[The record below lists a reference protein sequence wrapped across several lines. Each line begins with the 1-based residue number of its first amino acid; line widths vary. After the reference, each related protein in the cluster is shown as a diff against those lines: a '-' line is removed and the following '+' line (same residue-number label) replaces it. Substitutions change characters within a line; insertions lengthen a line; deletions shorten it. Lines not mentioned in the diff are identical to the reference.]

1 MKDEL
6 KITEKDLQPYVKKQF
21 ANDDLT
27 APLASGSNRFDAYVI
42 LPCSTSTLGKIAS
55 GIGDSLITRTA
66 AVALKERY
74 KLVLCVRETP
84 LSTIS
89 LEQCA
94 TALAFRRHHHAG
106 IPAPLLQ
113 AGHRAGIRRG
123 VRGQGPSRD
132 RRRDGQGLAVG
143 RAGITAMALREF
155 LRLLESKGQLH
166 RTSVDIDPV
175 LELTEISTRALKEGK
190 PALLVER
197 PRGAAFPLVV
207 NHFSNEERIRLALGE
222 DPDLLGEAL
231 IGFAERIFPP
241 SLKSVRGE
249 WPMVRRA
256 LNARPK
262 ETSVPALSQQNVV
275 SPDLGLLPVQKCWPG
290 DGGKFI
296 TYGQV
301 HTADPENGKRNIG
314 IYRMHVFDERT
325 TGMHWQI
332 QKGGGFH
339 YYKAEKAG
347 RDLEVAV
354 ALGTDPAL
362 LFATI
367 AALPE
372 KIDEAMF
379 AGFLMNRRIEFARGK
394 TIGLPV
400 PASAEF
406 ILEGVV
412 PARERRMEGPFG
424 DHFGHYSAAA
434 EFPVFHIRTIT
445 HRNEPVY
452 PAIVV
457 GKPPMEDKF
466 LGDAT
471 QKILGPLVRLI
482 HKEVTALWA
491 YYEAGFH
498 NLLVV
503 AIEQRYQKEAMK
515 TALGLMGTDQLSLTK
530 CIVTVSAGVDPRDW
544 DGVLRE
550 VRDHF
555 DPHFDFV
562 MIPKVPLDTLDFT
575 SFTMNLGSK
584 MIIDATRKPGR
595 SAADR
600 NSGKGGRGDAGASV
614 SRAPGSSFPT
624 RSSATPARSI
634 RASSTLRSR
643 RPRCCS
649 SRSPQA
655 EGRSSGNS

>member
-1 MKDEL
+1 
-6 KITEKDLQPYVKKQF
+6 
-21 ANDDLT
+21 
-27 APLASGSNRFDAYVI
+27 
-42 LPCSTSTLGKIAS
+42 
-55 GIGDSLITRTA
+55 
-66 AVALKERY
+66 
-74 KLVLCVRETP
+74 
-84 LSTIS
+84 
-89 LEQCA
+89 
-94 TALAFRRHHHAG
+94 
-106 IPAPLLQ
+106 
-113 AGHRAGIRRG
+113 
-123 VRGQGPSRD
+123 
-132 RRRDGQGLAVG
+132 
-143 RAGITAMALREF
+143 MALGEF

-166 RTSVDIDPV
+166 RTAIDIDPE

-197 PRGAAFPLVV
+197 PAGSGFPLAV

-231 IGFAERIFPP
+231 IRFAERIFPP
-241 SLKSVRGE
+241 SFKSVRE
-249 WPMVRRA
+249 QWTMVRRA
-256 LNARPK
+256 LNARP
-262 ETSVPALSQQNVV
+262 EAAAGPALSQQNVV
-275 SPDLGLLPVQKCWPG
+275 APDLGILPIQKCWPG

-314 IYRMHVFDERT
+314 IYRMHVFDGAT

-339 YYKAEKAG
+339 YFKSEKAG

-362 LFATI
+362 LFAAI

-372 KIDEAMF
+372 GIDEAMF
-379 AGFLMNRRIEFARGK
+379 AGFLMNRRIGFTRGK

-412 PARERRMEGPFG
+412 PARERRLEGPFG

-434 EFPVFHIRTIT
+434 EFPVFHLKTIT
-445 HRNEPVY
+445 HRNDPVY

-471 QKILGPLVRLI
+471 QKILGPLIKLI
-482 HKEVTALWA
+482 HKEVAGLWA

-503 AIEQRYQKEAMK
+503 AIEQRYQKEALK
-515 TALGLMGTDQLSLTK
+515 AALGIMGTDQLSLTK

-544 DGVLRE
+544 DAVLRE

-555 DPHFDFV
+555 DAHHDFV

-575 SFTMNLGSK
+575 SFRMNLGSK
-584 MIIDATRKPGR
+584 MVIDATRKPGR
-595 SAADR
+595 GAGDPMDSSRADAIVRNARSADSRILGAAFPQGTMLLVR
-600 NSGKGGRGDAGASV
+600 VSSGGREITEKMVKDPRFASV
-614 SRAPGSSFPT
+614 PVVAVVSDDVDIHDRESYIWGVFTRFDCERDVVFTENRLIGISPVYKGAMGIDATWKQGYPGP
-624 RSSATPARSI
+624 
-634 RASSTLRSR
+634 LVMDDEVVR
-643 RPRCCS
+643 RVD
-649 SRSPQA
+649 
-655 EGRSSGNS
+655 EKWGKIWK